1 MAQPGLLSDTSTET
15 LLAQYKT
22 LPGVAD
28 ELLDNEGKM
37 RAVWRNFIEHFS
49 KLTAEEI
56 VERFGRGDQYLRDAG
71 VYYRQSSE
79 DSADERDWRLSHI
92 PVIIPEDEWKSISQA
107 LTQRADLLEM
117 VAADLY
123 GENRL
128 VSEGHLPASVI
139 ASNPEW
145 LRPMVGIRPPS
156 GHFLHFIAFE
166 IGRSPDGGW
175 RVLSDRTQAPAGS
188 GFALENRVATSRVY
202 AELFAAGNVHRL
214 AGFFRAFR
222 DRLTAINKIP
232 GARTAILTP
241 GPTNETY
248 FEHAYIARYLGMMLI
263 EGEDLTVQDGQVMVR
278 TVSGLRPIN
287 VIWRRLSASLA
298 DPLELDE
305 TSPFGTPGVV
315 SALREGRLNL
325 VNAMGSGVLE
335 TRALLAFLPKIS
347 EALIGQTLLMPN
359 TGTWWCGDPDWRG
372 YLRDTEDKI
381 LFSRAETNAL
391 PFDPDDKTSYGD
403 PAGFAKALGLTEAD
417 LVGQETATLSTTP
430 AFIEGRLQAR
440 PMSLRM
446 FLARTGDG
454 WQVMPGGYA
463 RIGHTT
469 DATVVSLQHGGS
481 VADVWITSDK
491 PVKADTMTAP
501 TKGSYIRPLVGALPS
516 RAADNLYWLGRYTER
531 AEAHVRLLRAHHLRL
546 AESGDHEAALPAYI
560 IEYLK
565 ESGLDPAE
573 AIPQALVDTLAAAIV
588 SAGRVRD
595 RFSID
600 GWSALHDLHDE
611 AKTLAKYARHGDNAA
626 RGLGSLLRRI
636 ASFSGLVHE
645 NMYRSSG
652 WRFLNIGRSLEHA
665 SVVASTIAHFTSPDA
680 PDGSLDLAI
689 ELGDNVMT
697 YRRNYSVTTHRGP
710 VVDLLVF
717 DTLNP
722 RSILYQLNELREQIS
737 FLPGAEDHGLMSPLS
752 RAILKTHSDL
762 AIQTPETMDAE
773 ALTELEEQ
781 LGTLSDLLA
790 QAYLK

>member
-1 MAQPGLLSDTSTET
+1 MGQLGLLSDSPAEA
-15 LLAQYKT
+15 LLAQYKP

-28 ELLDNEGKM
+28 ELLDSSGAM
-37 RAVWRNFIEHFS
+37 RPAWQNFIEHFAQLS
-49 KLTAEEI
+49 ADEI
-56 VERFGRGDQYLRDAG
+56 VDRFGRGDQYLRDAG
-71 VYYRQSSE
+71 VYYRQSSGD
-79 DSADERDWRLSHI
+79 DSDERDWRLSHV
-92 PVIIPEDEWKSISQA
+92 PVIVPEDEWKSLSAA
-107 LTQRADLLEM
+107 LVQRADLLEAI
-117 VAADLY
+117 AADLY
-123 GENRL
+123 GANQL
-128 VSEGHLPASVI
+128 VADGHLPASLI

-145 LRPMVGIRPPS
+145 LRPLVGIKPPS

-175 RVLSDRTQAPAGS
+175 RVLSDRTQAPAGA

-202 AELFAAGNVHRL
+202 ADLFSSGNVHRL

-222 DRLTAINKIP
+222 NGMERINQVP
-232 GARTAILTP
+232 GSRSAILTP
-241 GPTNETY
+241 GPNNETY
-248 FEHAYIARYLGMMLI
+248 FEHAYIARYLGMMLV

-278 TVSGLRPIN
+278 TVSGLRPIS
-287 VIWRRLSASLA
+287 VIWRRMSASLA

-315 SALREGRLNL
+315 SAEREGKLNL
-325 VNAMGSGVLE
+325 INALGTGVLE
-335 TRALLAFLPKIS
+335 TRAMLAFLPKIC
-347 EALIGQTLLMPN
+347 EVLRGEKLLMPN

-372 YLRDTEDKI
+372 YLRDAEDKI
-381 LFSRAETNAL
+381 LFSRAQTNAL
-391 PFDPDDKTSYGD
+391 PFDPDDQTSNGD
-403 PAGFAKALGLTEAD
+403 PMGFAKKLGLSEAD

-430 AFIEGRLQAR
+430 AYIDGRLQAR

-446 FLARTGDG
+446 FLARTERG

-469 DATVVSLQHGGS
+469 DATAVSLQHGGS
-481 VADVWITSDK
+481 VADVWITSEK
-491 PVKADTMTAP
+491 PVVADTMTA
-501 TKGSYIRPLVGALPS
+501 TKSGAYARPLAGTLPS

-546 AESGDHEAALPAYI
+546 AESGEREAMLPAYI
-560 IEYLK
+560 IEYL
-565 ESGLDPAE
+565 EENGLNSEE
-573 AIPQALVDTLAAAIV
+573 AIPPALVDTLAATIV

-600 GWSALHDLHDE
+600 GWSALNDLHDE
-611 AKTLAKYARHGDNAA
+611 ARKMAKTVRHGDDAA
-626 RGLGSLLRRI
+626 RGLGNLLRRI

-652 WRFLNIGRSLEHA
+652 WRFLTIGRSLEHA
-665 SVVASTIAHFTSPDA
+665 SVVASTIGHFTNPDA
-680 PDGSLDLAI
+680 PEGSLDLAV

-722 RSILYQLNELREQIS
+722 RSILYQLNELRDQVS

-752 RAILKTHSDL
+752 RAILQTHSSL
-762 AIQTPETMDAE
+762 AVQTPETLGAK
-773 ALTELEEQ
+773 ALALLEDQ
-781 LGTLSDLLA
+781 LGNLSGLLA